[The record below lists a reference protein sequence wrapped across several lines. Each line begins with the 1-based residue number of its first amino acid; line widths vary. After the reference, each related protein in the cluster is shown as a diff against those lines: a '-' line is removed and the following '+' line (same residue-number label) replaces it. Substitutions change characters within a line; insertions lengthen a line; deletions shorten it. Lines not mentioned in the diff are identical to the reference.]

1 MHQKKVAKKRD
12 RWIFLFRSSVSLQ
25 KTLGISFS
33 ILFFLSVFVTNLYT
47 QNSEVDE
54 IKNIVK
60 NETSADTTNIF
71 AETQNKIFRWK
82 LARNEHLEVK
92 KDSDQFILLS
102 GRKIHRQ
109 VIHRVLL
116 SVQDV
121 STSQGYRLAGMFRSA
136 FRYYLKNENPYQ
148 EEDRFYGN
156 FYLQPRGNMVMDKT
170 TYMPNV
176 RSMPTFP
183 LKEDPS
189 IQDSMPEGFS
199 WNAPGEEVVQSNGKL
214 IHIPLDVMYE
224 YHGKT
229 LVQKDGVQKMVHK
242 IFMNYQIDYKNMSK
256 YPGEIQ
262 SMYGYASVHML
273 WDEQEGIP
281 YMANEVYNIMIGYGD
296 GQFHEFR
303 IKARSYYRKIK
314 PMSDKEKT
322 ILQNNL
328 QDKLA
333 KYKTSG
339 PQAAIDV
346 RKKGVS
352 IQLPNI
358 LFDYNSNKLTEKS
371 KQILKEIIPV
381 LEQHADRYFVIR
393 GHTDNVGSSIYNEKL
408 SAERAKAVTSFMT
421 DNSNIP
427 ADHFSYKGL
436 GFREPI
442 AGNHTKAGRAQNRR
456 VEIFIPE
463 K

>member
-1 MHQKKVAKKRD
+1 MQNKIINKK
-12 RWIFLFRSSVSLQ
+12 FSP
-25 KTLGISFS
+25 ISFLYQNICVQRFIS
-33 ILFFLSVFVTNLYT
+33 IAFFTLFFSVVFVPNGYA

-60 NETSADTTNIF
+60 NENLVEAKDIF
-71 AETQNKIFRWK
+71 TESKNKILRWK
-82 LARNEHLEVK
+82 LAHNEHLEVK
-92 KDSDQFILLS
+92 KDSDQFILLN

-121 STSQGYRLAGMFRSA
+121 SSSQGYRLAGMFRSA
-136 FRYYLKNENPYQ
+136 FRYYLKNKNPYQ

-156 FYLQPRGNMVMDKT
+156 FYLTPRGNMIMDKT

-189 IQDSMPEGFS
+189 IADSMPEGFS

-229 LVQKDGVQKMVHK
+229 VVQKNGVQKNMHK
-242 IFMNYQIDYKNMSK
+242 IFMNYQIDYKNATK

-273 WDEQEGIP
+273 WDEEEGIP
-281 YMANEVYNIMIGYGD
+281 YMASEVYDIMIGYGD

-303 IKARSYYRKIK
+303 IKARSHYRKIK
-314 PMSDKEKT
+314 PMSSKEKT
-322 ILQNNL
+322 VLQNSL
-328 QDKLA
+328 QDRLA
-333 KYKTSG
+333 KYKTTG
-339 PQAAIDV
+339 PQAEIDI

-352 IQLPNI
+352 VQLPNI

-371 KQILKEIIPV
+371 KQILREIIPV

-393 GHTDNVGSSIYNEKL
+393 GHTDNVGSSVYNEKL
-408 SAERAKAVTSFMT
+408 SAERAKAVTSFMM

-427 ADHFSYKGL
+427 ADHFSYEGL

-442 AGNHTKAGRAQNRR
+442 AGNHTEAGRAQNRR